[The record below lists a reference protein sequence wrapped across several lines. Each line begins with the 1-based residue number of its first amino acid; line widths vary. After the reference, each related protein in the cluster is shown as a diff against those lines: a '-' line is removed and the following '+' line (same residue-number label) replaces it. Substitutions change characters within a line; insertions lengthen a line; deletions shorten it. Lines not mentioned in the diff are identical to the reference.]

1 VSGPAMQ
8 SSDVAARDDAHLR
21 SLGIKPELQRS
32 LGFLS
37 NFAVAFSYISVSTGT
52 FTLFGLGLAVGGAPM
67 FWSWPIVI
75 VGQLLVALNF
85 AELSS
90 HFPVAGSI
98 YQWSKRLSNKTLG
111 WFTGWFYFWAGVL
124 TTTAVAITVPLV
136 LSSILGVDGSKTFG
150 PFTWNVW
157 VALGTLVITTII
169 NGFGVRL
176 MTFINNIGVG
186 AEILGMVVFAG
197 VLLIFFNHQPLS
209 VLTDTQGLESQAN
222 GNYLPV
228 FAVAAFMSLFVVYG
242 FDTAGT
248 YGEETLDAS
257 RQAPRG
263 VLSAI
268 LLSGLIGAIFILAI
282 LLSTKDLPGEIA
294 AAGKGAFP
302 IADAIHDNMGEVW
315 GNIYLGVVLAAVFVC
330 TMAIQGATT
339 RLMFSMGRD
348 RRLPLSGLWGHVSSG
363 NKAPTNAAIAVGVL
377 AAIPFLVSN
386 SAGVI
391 AIGATGTIYLSYFL
405 CNIGVLIARRR
416 GWPRKEAFFNLGSW
430 GTILN
435 VLALVWGGA
444 MIVNFSIWHAD
455 AFGDWGNGLRDLT
468 NPTINTLTFLGSDA
482 LSYLPAI
489 PIFEAFLGLVLI
501 VGALYYLIAERGKIQ
516 VETVEADVATGEAV
530 IG

>member
-1 VSGPAMQ
+1 VTGSVHDQ
-8 SSDVAARDDAHLR
+8 AARDDAHLE
-21 SLGIKPELQRS
+21 SLGIKPELQRT

-67 FWSWPIVI
+67 FWSWPLVI
-75 VGQLLVALNF
+75 GGQLLVALNF
-85 AELSS
+85 AELAS

-98 YQWSKRLSNKTLG
+98 YQWSKRLSNRTLG

-136 LSSILGVDGSKTFG
+136 LSTILGVDGSQTYG

-157 VALGTLVITTII
+157 VALATLVITTLI

-176 MTFINNIGVG
+176 MSMINNIGVA

-197 VLLIFFNHQPLS
+197 ILLIFFNHQPLS
-209 VLTDTQGLESQAN
+209 VLTDTAGLESQAT
-222 GNYLPV
+222 GNSLPV

-263 VLSAI
+263 ILSAI

-282 LLSTKDLPGEIA
+282 LLSAKDLAGEITNA
-294 AAGKGAFP
+294 APFP
-302 IADAIHDNMGEVW
+302 IADVIHENMGDFW
-315 GNIYLGVVLAAVFVC
+315 GNIYLGVVLLAVFVC

-348 RRLPLSGLWGHVSSG
+348 RRMPFGGTWAHVSG
-363 NKAPTNAAIAVGVL
+363 FKTPTNAAIAVGVL

-405 CNIGVLIARRR
+405 CNIGVLVARLR
-416 GWPRKEAFFNLGSW
+416 GWPTKKAAFNLGGW
-430 GTILN
+430 GLILN
-435 VLALVWGGA
+435 ILALIYGGV
-444 MIVNFSIWHAD
+444 MVLNFALWHHD
-455 AFGDWGNGLRDLT
+455 AFGDWGNALRDLT

-482 LSYLPAI
+482 LSSLPAI
-489 PIFEAFLGLVLI
+489 PIYETFLGIVLVG
-501 VGALYYLIAERGKIQ
+501 GAIYYAVAQRGRADA
-516 VETVEADVATGEAV
+516 VAADVATGEAM